1 MKKIATRSV
10 IATVTLLLLA
20 WNLPAQTAYDAL
32 TMGQNQYGGTA
43 RTMAMGN
50 AFTALGA
57 DVGSFAINPAGSAVA
72 GYSQIALTP
81 GLEISNSFSRST
93 NYYGGPDATKV
104 SQNKADFRIP
114 NLSFNINF
122 GLESGIL
129 KNFSIGFSSNLSNSY
144 TEQTV
149 MGGNTNNSSYFGALA
164 QAATFDKINADD
176 LAADT
181 HYDRYPFDL
190 VLNYNAFLF
199 SPIKNETNRYVGI
212 TEEATGPDAQGNYNI
227 SMRKDGMLRQG
238 WGREVTGAKND
249 YILNFGFNL
258 LDKVFIGANI
268 GLTHINRKY
277 SDYFREAAVNPSLYE
292 VAFEKKT
299 GETVNTYWK
308 DGRYSYSLSAT
319 GTGIYG
325 KFGIIYVP
333 TPWLR
338 FGAAIQTPTT
348 LNMFERYGASVS
360 SSFDNAIFST
370 RLETGSFENR
380 YTLRTPM
387 RANFGIAGVIAKRI
401 VLSAD
406 YEFCPYG
413 DMVFQHNKINAE
425 DWKEVN
431 QSVSSTLGTGHS
443 LRFGAEVRIGSALSA
458 RLGYSVTSNPSL
470 VGLDGKNGLPIN
482 HFLNWGKHGENRA
495 CFGLGYNSKGSF
507 FADLAVV
514 ARIYPTGFFYPYDDI
529 RDKDGSTVVLA
540 PEYVINR
547 TLWTVA
553 ATVGWRF

>member
-1 MKKIATRSV
+1 M
-10 IATVTLLLLA
+10 
-20 WNLPAQTAYDAL
+20 PAQTAYDAL
-32 TMGQNQYGGTA
+32 TLGQNQYGGTA

-50 AFTALGA
+50 AFTALGG
-57 DVGSFAINPAGSAVA
+57 DLGSIAINPAGSAVA
-72 GYSQIALTP
+72 GYSQIAITP
-81 GLEISNSFSRST
+81 GLEISNSFCRST

-104 SQNKADFRIP
+104 SQNKADFRLP
-114 NLSFNINF
+114 HVSFNLTF
-122 GLESGIL
+122 SLGSSIL
-129 KNFSIGFSSNLSNSY
+129 KNFNIGFSSNLSDSY
-144 TEQTV
+144 TEQTL

-164 QAATFDKINADD
+164 QAATFAKINADD

-181 HYDRYPFDL
+181 HYERYPFDL
-190 VLNYNAFLF
+190 VLNYNAYLF

-227 SMRKDGMLRQG
+227 SMRKDGMLKQA

-249 YILNFGFNL
+249 YIVNFGFNF
-258 LDKVFIGANI
+258 LDKLFIGANI
-268 GLTHINRKY
+268 GLTTINRKY
-277 SDYFREAAVNPSLYE
+277 SDYFREAAVNPSIYD
-292 VAFEKKT
+292 VTFEKTT

-308 DGRYSYSLSAT
+308 DGSYNYSLT
-319 GTGIYG
+319 MNGTGVYG

-338 FGAAIQTPTT
+338 IGAAIQTPTT
-348 LNMFERYGASVS
+348 LNIVERYGASVS
-360 SSFDNAIFST
+360 SSFDNAIFSS
-370 RLETGSFENR
+370 RLETGTFENK

-387 RANFGIAGVIAKRI
+387 RANFGIAGVIAKRF

-425 DWKEVN
+425 DWREVN

-443 LRFGAEVRIGSALSA
+443 LRFGLEGRINSALSA
-458 RLGYSVTSNPSL
+458 RLGYSITSNPSL
-470 VGLDGKNGLPIN
+470 SGVDGKNGLPIN
-482 HFLNWGKHGENRA
+482 HFVNWGKHGENKV
-495 CFGLGYNSKGSF
+495 CFGLGFNSKGSF
-507 FADLAVV
+507 FADLAAV

-529 RDKDGSTVVLA
+529 RDKDGSVVVLA
-540 PEYVINR
+540 PEYVVNR

-553 ATVGWRF
+553 VTIGWRF